1 MMDEEFKLKLKDT
14 LVALETRL
22 TALEHSVN
30 DVIINGLQEA
40 ANSYA
45 DEENYNRFSS
55 EYGESIGKYADSMKV
70 LCGDDFDLCKEL
82 YNALKGAEGY
92 GTDGFDE
99 KGLMESKLKD
109 IEDKLSKL
117 KTPVEE
123 AKEEVKEEVKEDDS
137 EDDSEDKYEPSEE
150 EIERIYKEYKG
161 E

>member
-70 LCGDDFDLCKEL
+70 LCGEDFDLCKEL
-82 YNALKGAEGY
+82 YNALKEAEGY

-99 KGLMESKLKD
+99 KGLMEGKLKD

-117 KTPVEE
+117 KTPEVKEE
-123 AKEEVKEEVKEDDS
+123 AKEEVKEGVKEDKVDDG
-137 EDDSEDKYEPSEE
+137 EDEPSEE

>member
-82 YNALKGAEGY
+82 YNALKEAEGY

-99 KGLMESKLKD
+99 KGLMEGKLKD
-109 IEDKLSKL
+109 IADKLSKL
-117 KTPVEE
+117 KEPVEE
-123 AKEEVKEEVKEDDS
+123 AKEEVKEEVKKEDGDG
-137 EDDSEDKYEPSEE
+137 EDNEPSEE

>member
-1 MMDEEFKLKLKDT
+1 MDEEFKLKLKDT

-82 YNALKGAEGY
+82 YNALKEAEGY

-117 KTPVEE
+117 KTPE
-123 AKEEVKEEVKEDDS
+123 AKEEVKEELKEEVKEDGDGES
-137 EDDSEDKYEPSEE
+137 DGDEPSEE
-150 EIERIYKEYKG
+150 EIKKIYDKYVSN
-161 E
+161 

>member
-70 LCGDDFDLCKEL
+70 LCGEDFDLCKEL
-82 YNALKGAEGY
+82 YNALKEAEGY

-99 KGLMESKLKD
+99 KGLMEGKLKD

-117 KTPVEE
+117 KTPAEQE
-123 AKEEVKEEVKEDDS
+123 AKEEVKEEVKEDKEDG
-137 EDDSEDKYEPSEE
+137 EDDEPSEE

>member
-30 DVIINGLQEA
+30 DVIISGLQEA
-40 ANSYA
+40 ADSYA
-45 DEENYNRFSS
+45 DEENFSRFSDTYGS
-55 EYGESIGKYADSMKV
+55 EIGKYADSMKV

-82 YNALKGAEGY
+82 YNALKEAEGY

-99 KGLMESKLKD
+99 KGLMEGKLKD

-117 KTPVEE
+117 KTPEV
-123 AKEEVKEEVKEDDS
+123 KEEVKEEVKKDGDGESDD
-137 EDDSEDKYEPSEE
+137 EGEPSEE
-150 EIERIYKEYKG
+150 EIKRIYDKYVSN
-161 E
+161 

>member
-1 MMDEEFKLKLKDT
+1 MDEEFKLKLKDT

-82 YNALKGAEGY
+82 YNALKEAEGY

-99 KGLMESKLKD
+99 KGLMEGKLKD

-117 KTPVEE
+117 KTP
-123 AKEEVKEEVKEDDS
+123 EVKEEVKEEAKGDDVD
-137 EDDSEDKYEPSEE
+137 EDDEDEDEDEPSEE
-150 EIERIYKEYKG
+150 EIKKIYDKYVSN
-161 E
+161 

>member
-1 MMDEEFKLKLKDT
+1 MLDQDFKIKLKDT

-22 TALEHSVN
+22 AALEHSVN

-82 YNALKGAEGY
+82 YNALKEAEGY

-99 KGLMESKLKD
+99 KGLMEGKLKD

-117 KTPVEE
+117 KTPEV
-123 AKEEVKEEVKEDDS
+123 KEEVKEEVKDDGESKEDD
-137 EDDSEDKYEPSEE
+137 EPSEE

>member
-1 MMDEEFKLKLKDT
+1 MDEEFKLKLKDT

-82 YNALKGAEGY
+82 YNALKEAEGY

-99 KGLMESKLKD
+99 KALMEGKLKD
-109 IEDKLSKL
+109 IADKLSKL
-117 KTPVEE
+117 KEPVEE
-123 AKEEVKEEVKEDDS
+123 AKEEVKEEVKEDGDGES
-137 EDDSEDKYEPSEE
+137 EDEPSEE
-150 EIERIYKEYKG
+150 EIKKIYDEYVSN
-161 E
+161 

>member
-1 MMDEEFKLKLKDT
+1 MLDQDFKIKLKDT

-22 TALEHSVN
+22 AALEHSVN

-82 YNALKGAEGY
+82 YNALKEAEGY
-92 GTDGFDE
+92 GTEGFDE
-99 KGLMESKLKD
+99 KGLMEGKLQD
-109 IEDKLSKL
+109 IADKLSKL

-123 AKEEVKEEVKEDDS
+123 AKEEVKEEAKEETKEDGEE
-137 EDDSEDKYEPSEE
+137 EDDEPSEE
-150 EIERIYKEYKG
+150 EIARIYKEYKG

>member
-82 YNALKGAEGY
+82 YNALKEAEGY

-117 KTPVEE
+117 KTP
-123 AKEEVKEEVKEDDS
+123 EVKEEVKKEDGDG
-137 EDDSEDKYEPSEE
+137 EDNEPSEE
-150 EIERIYKEYKG
+150 EIKKIYDKYVSN
-161 E
+161 

>member
-30 DVIINGLQEA
+30 DVIISGLQEA
-40 ANSYA
+40 ADSYA
-45 DEENYNRFSS
+45 DEENYSRFS
-55 EYGESIGKYADSMKV
+55 ETYGPEIGKYADSMKV

-82 YNALKGAEGY
+82 YAALKEAEGY

-99 KGLMESKLKD
+99 KGLMEGKLKD

-117 KTPVEE
+117 KTP
-123 AKEEVKEEVKEDDS
+123 EVKEEVKDEVKDDGDGES
-137 EDDSEDKYEPSEE
+137 EDDEPSEE